1 MRDRTAKPTSMML
14 NEYMTCMRG
23 PEPMTI
29 FSQSHLVE
37 KPSTC
42 SIPYTILLPYWKDHL
57 SLAFERWLWMCAHR
71 RLHITNLASYSRYNR
86 SKPGQ
91 VFVDLAHPWI
101 VAMTHSG
108 CWLHSTILKLVK
120 GSWRA
125 ATDLCTL
132 CTRVKIRLHH
142 SYIED
147 RRWLARDGAVT
158 DLS

>member
-1 MRDRTAKPTSMML
+1 MML

-86 SKPGQ
+86 SKPAQ
-91 VFVDLAHPWI
+91 VSCRFGTSVDCSHDTFWLLVTCYYTETCKGVLASSNRFVHTMYQSKDSAAL
-101 VAMTHSG
+101 
-108 CWLHSTILKLVK
+108 LVHRK
-120 GSWRA
+120 Q
-125 ATDLCTL
+125 
-132 CTRVKIRLHH
+132 
-142 SYIED
+142 
-147 RRWLARDGAVT
+147 AVVG
-158 DLS
+158 